1 MKTKLVKVNLDL
13 LDDWLALN
21 KALPW
26 LREAQVA
33 KLLEHE
39 KTHKGR
45 LTFTLRLHAR
55 LNRLRRERERRD
67 LAAKAGRHVCY
78 PPE

>member
-1 MKTKLVKVNLDL
+1 MKVDL
-13 LDDWLALN
+13 TLLGDWLALN
-21 KALPW
+21 KALPR

-39 KTHKGR
+39 QAHKGR

-67 LAAKAGRHVCY
+67 LATRAGRHAG
-78 PPE
+78 PTSS